1 VKRFKIIAPPLIF
14 FIACFVGGLGLF
26 FPLQE
31 AVDWGVALLIR
42 EGDRRGIE
50 ITVRNATAGGGWI
63 PSLTLES
70 IEGRSPLF
78 SARSRG
84 VELRWN
90 PLPLLGGRGAF
101 VLSWEEGGVEA
112 FGKEASWE
120 GGQTQVELTPGTGR
134 FLALELRG
142 ELQARGDATLDL
154 VASRISAA
162 DMRLKVPGELDG
174 VLEAAAAFLP
184 LQKES
189 EGQWHLVREEGHD
202 APQS

>member
-1 VKRFKIIAPPLIF
+1 MKRFKIIAPPLIF

-90 PLPLLGGRGAF
+90 PLPLLG
-101 VLSWEEGGVEA
+101 EGGPL
-112 FGKEASWE
+112 SS
-120 GGQTQVELTPGTGR
+120 PGR
-134 FLALELRG
+134 RG
-142 ELQARGDATLDL
+142 EWRPWAR
-154 VASRISAA
+154 R
-162 DMRLKVPGELDG
+162 
-174 VLEAAAAFLP
+174 P
-184 LQKES
+184 LGKGGRPRWS
-189 EGQWHLVREEGHD
+189 
-202 APQS
+202 